1 LNRLPGPPLTVTDVV
16 ERVDA
21 LREANPYGTWPNED
35 FKTGCLALY
44 GREKEA
50 GTELLAIIGAMR
62 KWLDIEEDRIRGCK
76 PEPPKIPAGLPGRRV
91 ATEIGRAGSD
101 FPYFDPFRECC

>member
-1 LNRLPGPPLTVTDVV
+1 M
-16 ERVDA
+16 DA
-21 LREANPYGTWPNED
+21 LRGANPYGTWPNED

-62 KWLDIEEDRIRGCK
+62 KWLDIEEDRSGCWAV
-76 PEPPKIPAGLPGRRV
+76 PIALGRRV
-91 ATEIGRAGSD
+91 MAPKSGIAAATARLYRSVQAEGNRWVLSRIVTLSDERGTEIGR
-101 FPYFDPFRECC
+101 